1 MDEYNNYLKGIYMPN
16 YRRRRINDEMTRE
29 LCRIIRNV
37 KDPRVSGS
45 LTTVTGCDVTPD
57 LKYAKVFFSFLDDA
71 NEEEAEMKRK
81 EIKKGL
87 ESAKGFIRR
96 ELAQTLNLRIT
107 PDLVFIPDT
116 SVEYGAK
123 ISKILKEI
131 NDDEQA

>member
-1 MDEYNNYLKGIYMPN
+1 MPN

-71 NEEEAEMKRK
+71 NEEESEMKRK

>member
-1 MDEYNNYLKGIYMPN
+1 MPN

-45 LTTVTGCDVTPD
+45 LTTVTGCDVSPD
-57 LKYAKVFFSFLDDA
+57 LKYAKVFYSFLDDV
-71 NEEEAEMKRK
+71 EGEEAELKRK

-96 ELAQTLNLRIT
+96 ELAQTLNLRVT
-107 PDLVFIPDT
+107 PDLMFVPDT

-131 NDDEQA
+131 NEDEEN

>member
-1 MDEYNNYLKGIYMPN
+1 MAN
-16 YRRRRINDEMTRE
+16 YRIRRINDEMTRE

-45 LTTVTGCDVTPD
+45 LTTVTGCDVSPD
-57 LKYAKVFFSFLDDA
+57 LKYAKVFYSFLDDV
-71 NEEEAEMKRK
+71 EGEEAEMKRK

-96 ELAQTLNLRIT
+96 ELAMTLNLRIT
-107 PDLVFIPDT
+107 PELTFVPDT

-123 ISKILKEI
+123 ISKILKTI
-131 NDDEQA
+131 NEEEKND